1 MNNFPNLGNMLK
13 VPNNELMNVAR
24 RDMPSVLRK
33 RSYDG
38 LSQDNWM
45 TEVTHELSTRCPT
58 VAQVLS
64 TLLGCDLAFPGKHL
78 PPICLIYSIIMF
90 MRCKELSRIQRINTI
105 LLTEGRVTTIFYP
118 LCLIFIQQSQGS
130 SSQLLS

>member
-1 MNNFPNLGNMLK
+1 MNNFPNLANMLK
-13 VPNNELMNVAR
+13 VANNELMNVAR
-24 RDMPSVLRK
+24 RDMSSVLRK

-38 LSQDNWM
+38 LSQGNWM

-78 PPICLIYSIIMF
+78 PPICLIYSIMMF

-105 LLTEGRVTTIFYP
+105 LLTEGRATTNV
-118 LCLIFIQQSQGS
+118 S
-130 SSQLLS
+130 